1 MAEGSRG
8 QNERRGGTRSTNV
21 TERRPNES
29 MQVDRLLNGPFTDR
43 HGTFDYRKFC
53 ATLRVTDVEEE
64 VARAN
69 QNMK

>member
-1 MAEGSRG
+1 
-8 QNERRGGTRSTNV
+8 
-21 TERRPNES
+21 

>member
-1 MAEGSRG
+1 MRCSWRMVERADLGS
-8 QNERRGGTRSTNV
+8 
-21 TERRPNES
+21 
-29 MQVDRLLNGPFTDR
+29 QVDRLLNGPFTDR
-43 HGTFDYRKFC
+43 NGTFDYRKFC